1 MGSILM
7 KKIIK
12 VVGAILIKEGRI
24 LCAQRGGEKSL
35 PYLWEFPGGK
45 IEQGESPHQ
54 ALIRELS
61 EELLI
66 EVELEATIFDAVSY
80 EYDFGVVNLTTII
93 GKLKSGEP
101 VLTEHQ
107 EIRWLSP
114 EELFGVEWAPADI
127 PIVKQL
133 SKMHF
138 NQ

>member
-1 MGSILM
+1 M
-7 KKIIK
+7 
-12 VVGAILIKEGRI
+12 
-24 LCAQRGGEKSL
+24 
-35 PYLWEFPGGK
+35 
-45 IEQGESPHQ
+45 
-54 ALIRELS
+54 
-61 EELLI
+61 
-66 EVELEATIFDAVSY
+66 SY

-114 EELFGVEWAPADI
+114 EELFEVEWAPADI

>member
-1 MGSILM
+1 M

-45 IEQGESPHQ
+45 IEQGETPHQ

>member
-1 MGSILM
+1 M

-24 LCAQRGGEKSL
+24 LCAQRGGAKSL
-35 PYLWEFPGGK
+35 PFLWEFPGGK

-80 EYDFGVVNLTTII
+80 EYDFGVANLTTII

>member
-1 MGSILM
+1 M

-114 EELFGVEWAPADI
+114 KELFEVEWAPADI

>member
-1 MGSILM
+1 M

-35 PYLWEFPGGK
+35 PFLWEFPGGK

-101 VLTEHQ
+101 VLTKHQ

-114 EELFGVEWAPADI
+114 EELFEVEWAPADI

>member
-1 MGSILM
+1 M

-114 EELFGVEWAPADI
+114 AELFEVEWAPADI

>member
-1 MGSILM
+1 M

-35 PYLWEFPGGK
+35 PFLWEFPGGK
-45 IEQGESPHQ
+45 IEQGETPHQ

-66 EVELEATIFDAVSY
+66 EVELETTIFDAVSY

-114 EELFGVEWAPADI
+114 EELFEVEGAPADI
-127 PIVKQL
+127 PSVKQL

>member
-35 PYLWEFPGGK
+35 PFLWEFPGGK

-114 EELFGVEWAPADI
+114 EELFEVEWAPADI

>member
-35 PYLWEFPGGK
+35 PFLWEFPGGK

-114 EELFGVEWAPADI
+114 AELFEVEWAPADI

>member
-1 MGSILM
+1 M

-24 LCAQRGGEKSL
+24 LCAQRGGENSL

-45 IEQGESPHQ
+45 IEKNETPHQ
-54 ALIRELS
+54 ALVRELS

-80 EYDFGVVNLTTII
+80 EYDFGVVNLSTII
-93 GKLKSGEP
+93 GNLKSGEP

-107 EIRWLSP
+107 EIRWLKP
-114 EELFGVEWAPADI
+114 GELFEVEWAPADI

-138 NQ
+138 N

>member
-1 MGSILM
+1 M

-45 IEQGESPHQ
+45 IEQGETPHQ

-66 EVELEATIFDAVSY
+66 EVELETTIFDAVSY

-114 EELFGVEWAPADI
+114 EELFEVEWAPADI

>member
-35 PYLWEFPGGK
+35 PFLWEFPGGK
-45 IEQGESPHQ
+45 IEQGETPHQ

-114 EELFGVEWAPADI
+114 KELFEVEWAPADI
-127 PIVKQL
+127 PIAKQL

>member
-1 MGSILM
+1 M

-45 IEQGESPHQ
+45 IEQGETPHQ

-66 EVELEATIFDAVSY
+66 EVELETTIFDAVSY
-80 EYDFGVVNLTTII
+80 EYDFGVVNLSTII
-93 GKLKSGEP
+93 GNLKSGEP

-114 EELFGVEWAPADI
+114 EELFEVEWAPADI

>member
-1 MGSILM
+1 M

-24 LCAQRGGEKSL
+24 LCAQRGGAKSL
-35 PYLWEFPGGK
+35 PFLWEFPGGK

>member
-1 MGSILM
+1 M

-35 PYLWEFPGGK
+35 PFLWEFPGGK

-80 EYDFGVVNLTTII
+80 EYDFGMVNLTTII

-114 EELFGVEWAPADI
+114 EELFEVEWAPADI
-127 PIVKQL
+127 PIVKKL

>member
-1 MGSILM
+1 M

-35 PYLWEFPGGK
+35 PFLWEFPGGK

-66 EVELEATIFDAVSY
+66 EVELEANIFDAVSY

>member
-1 MGSILM
+1 M

-114 EELFGVEWAPADI
+114 EELFEVEWAPADI

-133 SKMHF
+133 SQMHF
-138 NQ
+138 N

>member
-1 MGSILM
+1 M

-24 LCAQRGGEKSL
+24 LCAQRGGAKSL
-35 PYLWEFPGGK
+35 PFLWEFPGGK

-114 EELFGVEWAPADI
+114 EELFEVEWAPADI

>member
-1 MGSILM
+1 M

-35 PYLWEFPGGK
+35 PFLWEFPGGK

>member
-1 MGSILM
+1 M

-66 EVELEATIFDAVSY
+66 EVELETTIFDAVSY
-80 EYDFGVVNLTTII
+80 EYDFGVVNLSTII
-93 GKLKSGEP
+93 GNLKSGEP

-114 EELFGVEWAPADI
+114 EELFEVEWAPADI

-133 SKMHF
+133 SKMRF

>member
-1 MGSILM
+1 M

-35 PYLWEFPGGK
+35 PFLWEFPGGK

-93 GKLKSGEP
+93 GKLKSGEL

-114 EELFGVEWAPADI
+114 EELFEVEWAPADI

>member
-1 MGSILM
+1 M

-45 IEQGESPHQ
+45 IEQGETPHQ

-66 EVELEATIFDAVSY
+66 EVELETTIFDAVSY
-80 EYDFGVVNLTTII
+80 EYDFGVVNLSTII
-93 GKLKSGEP
+93 GNLKSGEP

-114 EELFGVEWAPADI
+114 EELFEVEWSPADI

-133 SKMHF
+133 SKMRF

>member
-1 MGSILM
+1 M

-66 EVELEATIFDAVSY
+66 EVELETTIFDAVSY

>member
-1 MGSILM
+1 M

-66 EVELEATIFDAVSY
+66 EVELEATIFDPVSY

>member
-1 MGSILM
+1 M

-35 PYLWEFPGGK
+35 PFLWEFPGGK

-66 EVELEATIFDAVSY
+66 EVDLEATIFDAVSY

-114 EELFGVEWAPADI
+114 AELFEVEWAPADI

>member
-1 MGSILM
+1 M

-35 PYLWEFPGGK
+35 PFLWEFPGGK

-66 EVELEATIFDAVSY
+66 EVELDNDQIKIDGNMAIAWSGALNFTVEKSTRSLIGSAVAG
-80 EYDFGVVNLTTII
+80 EGFVNVYRGT
-93 GKLKSGEP
+93 GKVLMAPVRPETVSNILNYKSNVRP
-101 VLTEHQ
+101 
-107 EIRWLSP
+107 
-114 EELFGVEWAPADI
+114 
-127 PIVKQL
+127 
-133 SKMHF
+133 
-138 NQ
+138 

>member
-1 MGSILM
+1 M

-35 PYLWEFPGGK
+35 PFLWEFPGGK

-114 EELFGVEWAPADI
+114 KELFEVEWAPADI

>member
-1 MGSILM
+1 M

-114 EELFGVEWAPADI
+114 EELFEVEWAPADI

>member
-1 MGSILM
+1 M

-35 PYLWEFPGGK
+35 PFLWEFPGGK

-66 EVELEATIFDAVSY
+66 EVELEATIFGAVSY

>member
-1 MGSILM
+1 M

>member
-35 PYLWEFPGGK
+35 PFLWEFPGGK

>member
-80 EYDFGVVNLTTII
+80 EYDFGMVNLTTII

>member
-1 MGSILM
+1 M

-35 PYLWEFPGGK
+35 PFLWEFPGGK

-114 EELFGVEWAPADI
+114 EELFEVEWALADI

>member
-1 MGSILM
+1 M

-35 PYLWEFPGGK
+35 PFLWEFPGGK

-80 EYDFGVVNLTTII
+80 EYDFGMVNLTTII

-114 EELFGVEWAPADI
+114 EELFEVEWAPADI